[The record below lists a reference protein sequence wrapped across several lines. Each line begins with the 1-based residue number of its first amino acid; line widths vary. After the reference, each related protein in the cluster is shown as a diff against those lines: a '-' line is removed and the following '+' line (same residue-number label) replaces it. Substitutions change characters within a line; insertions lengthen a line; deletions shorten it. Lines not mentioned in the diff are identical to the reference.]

1 MHKVFNKIIT
11 FLMVTMLVGT
21 SFIPTVVYA
30 GNSINIGSQANDDRV
45 KFELANIFFCIGK
58 KDEAIKLFENL
69 INSKTVNILYVVNY

>member
-30 GNSINIGSQANDDRV
+30 G
-45 KFELANIFFCIGK
+45 
-58 KDEAIKLFENL
+58 
-69 INSKTVNILYVVNY
+69 